1 MTDKAD
7 IVKSICAS
15 LSSGDLSNAS
25 EIACQQ
31 YPFSIQEISTRKFTD
46 AQALQVF
53 TRDGFIDRYSGNHL
67 IFPPVLRVLSFVMPS
82 EFPFH
87 SNWKMTEIHQSYW
100 ELFPT
105 LDHIIP
111 IARGGADEDANL
123 VSTSMLRNSA
133 KSNWTLEELGW
144 SLYPPGK
151 MTEWDGML
159 DWFIKYVEKNKH
171 IITDKYIGRWYK
183 IVENKK

>member
-1 MTDKAD
+1 
-7 IVKSICAS
+7 
-15 LSSGDLSNAS
+15 
-25 EIACQQ
+25 
-31 YPFSIQEISTRKFTD
+31 
-46 AQALQVF
+46 
-53 TRDGFIDRYSGNHL
+53 
-67 IFPPVLRVLSFVMPS
+67 
-82 EFPFH
+82 
-87 SNWKMTEIHQSYW
+87 
-100 ELFPT
+100 
-105 LDHIIP
+105 
-111 IARGGADEDANL
+111 
-123 VSTSMLRNSA
+123 MLRNSA